1 MSVLK
6 PRGVLCFLQI
16 GFAGSVVL
24 AASTAAASAREFIIS
39 VPGIPGPY
47 CAYGIEKR
55 LAQLP
60 GVTKIELLWKDTQI
74 KATVA
79 DDSNLSLAQ
88 IEETVR
94 RADYPERQYRVP
106 RG

>member
-6 PRGVLCFLQI
+6 PRGVLCFLRI
-16 GFAGSVVL
+16 GFAASVVL
-24 AASTAAASAREFIIS
+24 AASATAASAREFIIS

-60 GVTKIELLWKDTQI
+60 GVTKIELLWKDAQI

-79 DDSNLSLAQ
+79 DDSSPTLAQ
-88 IEETVR
+88 IEEAVH
-94 RADYPERQYRVP
+94 RADYPYKFGISLRE
-106 RG
+106 